1 MVTPCPCPELLLCLG
16 AGGTVVV
23 TLAAVLAG
31 GDTGGA
37 PDTATARL
45 RCLTRFGGGSFSAA
59 GVPVKLTARAAE
71 SAKGTGLERGVARLV
86 TLLAAPAAKNAA
98 ANAAAAHTTA
108 APASFSTPSMVP
120 P

>member
-45 RCLTRFGGGSFSAA
+45 
-59 GVPVKLTARAAE
+59 
-71 SAKGTGLERGVARLV
+71 
-86 TLLAAPAAKNAA
+86 
-98 ANAAAAHTTA
+98 
-108 APASFSTPSMVP
+108 
-120 P
+120 